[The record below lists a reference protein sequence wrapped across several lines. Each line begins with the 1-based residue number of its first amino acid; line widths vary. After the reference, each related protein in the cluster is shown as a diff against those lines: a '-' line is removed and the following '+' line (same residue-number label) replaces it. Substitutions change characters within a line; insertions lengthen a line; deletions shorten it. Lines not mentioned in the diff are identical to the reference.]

1 MSTQLNFDRK
11 DSELLIPPEA
21 DTDGS
26 KENEECCTAEC
37 CNCECMSIIFAL
49 VMFLVCGGGFAALFY
64 FLMSYLFN

>member
-11 DSELLIPPEA
+11 QLIPPEA

-26 KENEECCTAEC
+26 KENEECCNC
-37 CNCECMSIIFAL
+37 DNCECLSILFVI

-64 FLMSYLFN
+64 SIVITLLN